1 MLRIA
6 QSLIPPR
13 ITTPVIIRFGRLINL
28 KPNDIN
34 IDLNEKMPYTTMAE
48 LEQIRTTEDVRHNL
62 TVLDGK
68 KYIDL
73 LTRKDKARHVPYY
86 AEIMTKSTALQ
97 TDLEHY
103 MTDSLDADSSVRA
116 NILSDLSNCT
126 MYTRGMEDWDITHLA
141 KQYQLQSEDVFN
153 TLVEDAE
160 PFGMGAFSHSKSR
173 ESDFKCRVEYALMN
187 KSKYVHID
195 YWNGIGVKSS
205 FPVNLDDPT
214 TPLKLAIRRYNDRNG
229 DTGYRRIV
237 KMLYQN
243 MSKRVP
249 EYSPV
254 LPDQPLKPVESEEA
268 APEYKPE
275 WDTAANES
283 ITVTPPTCEYDN
295 AYWIWKYAME
305 NRKANYYNHRHHDHG
320 DEGDKTSVWPF
331 MMQPLYDRYIKG
343 QSEVFTSLAYMFNF
357 GNNRIESVRFHGRA
371 EFNKVS
377 IVNMLIYGRVNVNMT
392 VLERILPL
400 IRYRENSRADTIQ
413 LDNYE
418 IQSFMYSNLGQPR
431 YVINWKDDNIPS
443 LKFAKT
449 DAEKLLVCKAL
460 ARLMNEVPPELL
472 NFNNYYHVCA
482 WAHCQDLAVQTIDYL
497 TTTEDS

>member
-34 IDLNEKMPYTTMAE
+34 IDLNEKMPYTTLAE

-62 TVLDGK
+62 MVLDGK

-73 LTRKDKARHVPYY
+73 LTSKDKARHVPYY

-97 TDLEHY
+97 TDLERY
-103 MTDSLDADSSVRA
+103 MAESLDADSSVRA

-187 KSKYVHID
+187 NSKYVHID

-205 FPVNLDDPT
+205 FPVNLDDPA

-237 KMLYQN
+237 KMLYRN

-249 EYSPV
+249 EYVPV
-254 LPDQPLKPVESEEA
+254 LPDQPLKPVESKSD
-268 APEYKPE
+268 PEYKSE

-283 ITVTPPTCEYDN
+283 ITVTPPTSEYDN
-295 AYWIWKYAME
+295 AYWIWQYAIE

-320 DEGDKTSVWPF
+320 DEGDKTSVWPY
-331 MMQPLYDRYIKG
+331 MMQPLYDNYIKD
-343 QSEVFTSLAYMFNF
+343 QPAEFTSLAYMFNF
-357 GNNRIESVRFHGRA
+357 CNNRIESVRFHGRA

-400 IRYRENSRADTIQ
+400 IRYRENPRTDIIQ

-431 YVINWKDDNIPS
+431 YVINWNDDNITS

-449 DAEKLLVCKAL
+449 DSEKLLVCKAL
-460 ARLMNEVPPELL
+460 ARLMNEVPVELL
-472 NFNNYYHVCA
+472 NFNNYYHVCT
-482 WAHCQDLAVQTIDYL
+482 WAHCQDLAVQTVDYL
-497 TTTEDS
+497 TTPEDS

>member
-6 QSLIPPR
+6 QSLIPTR
-13 ITTPVIIRFGRLINL
+13 ITTPVIIRFCRLINL
-28 KPNDIN
+28 EPYDIN
-34 IDLNEKMPYTTMAE
+34 SDLNEKPPYTTMEE

-62 TVLDGK
+62 MVLDGK

-86 AEIMTKSTALQ
+86 AEIMAKSADLQ
-97 TDLEHY
+97 TELERY
-103 MTDSLDADSSVRA
+103 MDDSLEVDSTVKE

-126 MYTRGMEDWDITHLA
+126 VYTRGMEDWDITHLA

-153 TLVEDAE
+153 TLVKTQNHLAWV
-160 PFGMGAFSHSKSR
+160 HLHTRNRK
-173 ESDFKCRVEYALMN
+173 ESDFKCRVEYAVKN
-187 KSKYVHID
+187 SIKYVHVD
-195 YWNGIGVKSS
+195 YWNGIGVKSA

-249 EYSPV
+249 EYAPV
-254 LPDQPLKPVESEEA
+254 LPDQPLKPVESEAE
-268 APEYKPE
+268 PEYKPE
-275 WDTAANES
+275 WDTVANEV
-283 ITVTPPTCEYDN
+283 ITVTPPSSEYDN
-295 AYWIWKYAME
+295 AYWIWQYAMVNKE
-305 NRKANYYNHRHHDHG
+305 AKHYNHRHHDHG
-320 DEGDKTSVWPF
+320 DDGDKTSVWPF
-331 MMQPLYDRYIKG
+331 MMQQLYDRYIKD
-343 QSEVFTSLAYMFNF
+343 QPAAFTSLAYMFNF
-357 GNNRIESVRFHGRA
+357 GNSRVESA
-371 EFNKVS
+371 SISSKLTFNKVS

-392 VLERILPL
+392 ILERILPL
-400 IRYRENSRADTIQ
+400 VRYQENRQLDTVQ

-418 IQSFMYSNLGQPR
+418 IQSFMYSNIGDSC
-431 YVINWKDDNIPS
+431 YVINWRDDNIQS

-449 DAEKLLVCKAL
+449 DAEKLRVCKAL

-482 WAHCQDLAVQTIDYL
+482 WGHCNDLAVQTIDYL
-497 TTTEDS
+497 TTPDDS